1 MTQQHVVTT
10 GELLN
15 SSPAL
20 ARIVLDKLQFKSSK
34 PVENVM
40 NNCIQE
46 DDDSEAYWIKPIL
59 SKTHD
64 RLTHLNVRCANHD
77 INAILNTE
85 SQLNICNVKL
95 AQLLQLPIDKT

>member
-1 MTQQHVVTT
+1 
-10 GELLN
+10 
-15 SSPAL
+15 
-20 ARIVLDKLQFKSSK
+20 
-34 PVENVM
+34 M

-46 DDDSEAYWIKPIL
+46 DDNSEAYWIKPIL

-64 RLTHLNVRCANHD
+64 RLIHLNVRCANHD

-95 AQLLQLPIDKT
+95 AQLLQLSIDKTQRLNMNDVNDDQGMLKGLL